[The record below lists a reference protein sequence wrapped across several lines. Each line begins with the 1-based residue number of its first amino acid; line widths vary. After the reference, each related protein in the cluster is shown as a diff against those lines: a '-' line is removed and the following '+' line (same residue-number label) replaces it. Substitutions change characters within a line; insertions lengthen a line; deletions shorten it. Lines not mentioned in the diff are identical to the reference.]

1 MTMAKGGFTVDD
13 NQFQMMV
20 KNLAGDQ
27 IKKSY
32 RTGLRKAAQIL
43 KKDNDRSYESETGL
57 HTRKK
62 LTMDDGRTIKRSEAG
77 VARIRTYFKKGQM
90 PYAIISIE
98 KDFMMRWF
106 ELGTKRRKTKGRKVV
121 GMYQKGNRRYKRRIG
136 RGRYT
141 GSIKPMRIFRKAQ
154 DRTESKVIEN
164 IKNMIK
170 REIYKA
176 YKKAI

>member
-1 MTMAKGGFTVDD
+1 MAKGGFTVDD
-13 NQFQMMV
+13 RQFQEMV
-20 KNLAGDQ
+20 KSLTGDQ

-43 KKDNDRSYESETGL
+43 KKENDRSYELETGL

-62 LTMDDGRTIKRSEAG
+62 LTSEDGRTVKRSEAG
-77 VARIRTYFKKGQM
+77 VARIRTYARKGKM
-90 PYAIISIE
+90 PFVIISIE
-98 KDFMMRWF
+98 NDYMMRWF
-106 ELGTKRRKTKGRKVV
+106 ERGTKRRKTKGWKVV
-121 GMYQKGNRRYKRRIG
+121 GMYQKGNRRYKQRIG

-141 GSIKPMRIFRKAQ
+141 GFIKPMRIFRKAQ

-176 YKKAI
+176 YKKAV